1 MVKKLGYVLIIFIFV
16 ALGGAGWFFS
26 GVIYE
31 GGLNP
36 DFNDTESIGT
46 AEDRVLV
53 SNINSNSIVLNVEEE
68 MWGPLLERGIY
79 GIIGQNGDAVVG
91 DIISTNGTLVER
103 SLINLNGTLVE
114 GDKIRGTSLVVREDT
129 GEFKILGTSSWSG
142 QASEGV
148 YTPKSVSGLDYETI
162 YYQSDL
168 GEFPAY
174 LTNNGDVGIVIFVH
188 GFRGDYSRE
197 VFAKMR
203 AGEIVDMGYR
213 SMIISYRN
221 DKGLPK
227 DPSGIFQ
234 YGTTE
239 WKDID
244 GAIDKALEFTDNV
257 VLWGTS
263 GGGGPISSWLGN
275 VGDNSKVKGI
285 IYEAPVINFWESVE
299 VNGAARYP
307 WVPQQLFAYFK
318 IFTEIRYG
326 IDFQDMDFTDNVINS
341 DIPAL
346 LFHGDDDEWVPV
358 EMSDFIAENRDTNF
372 TYIRYENVGHVTS
385 WNADPD
391 NYVYQLD
398 TFLSGLD

>member
-1 MVKKLGYVLIIFIFV
+1 MVRKLGYVFIIFIFV
-16 ALGGAGWFFS
+16 VLAGAGWFFS

-53 SNINSNSIVLNVEEE
+53 ASISNNSIVLNVEEE
-68 MWGPLLERGIY
+68 MWGPLLEKGIY

-91 DIISTNGTLVER
+91 DIISTNGTFVER
-103 SLINLNGTLVE
+103 SLISLNGTLVE

-142 QASEGV
+142 QASEGI
-148 YTPKSVSGLDYETI
+148 YTPKSVSGLDYETV

-174 LTNNGDVGIVIFVH
+174 LTNDGDVGIVIFVH

-203 AGEIVDMGYR
+203 AGDIVDMGYR

-227 DPSGIFQ
+227 DPSGIYQ

-275 VGDNSKVKGI
+275 VGDKTKVKGI

-307 WVPQQLFAYFK
+307 WVPQQLFGYFK

-326 IDFQDMDFTDNVINS
+326 IDFENMNFTDNVINS
-341 DIPAL
+341 KIPVL

-358 EMSDFIAENRDTNF
+358 EMSDLIAENRDTNF

>member
-1 MVKKLGYVLIIFIFV
+1 MIRKLGYVLIILMFIV
-16 ALGGAGWFFS
+16 LGGAGWFFS

-46 AEDRVLV
+46 AEDRVSV
-53 SNINSNSIVLNVEEE
+53 TKVNNNSIVLNVEEE
-68 MWGPLLERGIY
+68 MWGPLLERGLY

-91 DIISTNGTLVER
+91 NIISTEGTIVER
-103 SLINLNGTLVE
+103 ELINLNGTIVE
-114 GDKIRGTSLVVREDT
+114 GDRIRGTSLVVLDNK
-129 GEFKILGTSSWSG
+129 GEYKILGTSSWSG

-174 LTNNGDVGIVIFVH
+174 LTNDGDVGIVIFVH

-275 VGDNSKVKGI
+275 VGDSSKVKGI

-326 IDFQDMDFTDNVINS
+326 IDFQNMDFTDNVINS

-358 EMSDFIAENRDTNF
+358 EMSDFIAENRETNF

-391 NYVYQLD
+391 NYVYQLE
-398 TFLSGLD
+398 TFLSSLD

>member
-1 MVKKLGYVLIIFIFV
+1 MIKKLGYVLIILIFI

-46 AEDRVLV
+46 AEDRVSV
-53 SNINSNSIVLNVEEE
+53 TKVNNNSIVLNVEEE

-91 DIISTNGTLVER
+91 NIISTEGTIVER
-103 SLINLNGTLVE
+103 DLINLNGTIVE
-114 GDKIRGTSLVVREDT
+114 GDKIRGTSLVVLDNE
-129 GEFKILGTSSWSG
+129 GEYKILGTSSWSG

-174 LTNNGDVGIVIFVH
+174 LTNDGDVGIVIFVH

-275 VGDNSKVKGI
+275 VEDNSKVKGI

-307 WVPQQLFAYFK
+307 WVPQQLFGYFK

-326 IDFQDMDFTDNVINS
+326 IDFQNMDFTDNVINS

-391 NYVYQLD
+391 NYVYQLEA
-398 TFLSGLD
+398 FLSGLD

>member
-1 MVKKLGYVLIIFIFV
+1 MIKKLGYVLIILIFI

-46 AEDRVLV
+46 AEDRVSV
-53 SNINSNSIVLNVEEE
+53 TKVNNNSIVLNVEEE

-91 DIISTNGTLVER
+91 NIISTEGTIVER
-103 SLINLNGTLVE
+103 ELINISGTIVE
-114 GDKIRGTSLVVREDT
+114 GDRIRGTSLVVRDE
-129 GEFKILGTSSWSG
+129 GEYKILGTSSWSG

-162 YYQSDL
+162 YYQSNL

-174 LTNNGDVGIVIFVH
+174 LTNDGDVGIVIFVH

-239 WKDID
+239 WEDID
-244 GAIDKALEFTDNV
+244 GAIDKALELTDNV

-307 WVPQQLFAYFK
+307 WVPKKLFAYFK

-326 IDFQDMDFTDNVINS
+326 IDFQNMDFTDNVINS

-391 NYVYQLD
+391 NYVYQLE
-398 TFLSGLD
+398 TFLSSLD

>member
-68 MWGPLLERGIY
+68 MWGPLLEKGIY

-174 LTNNGDVGIVIFVH
+174 LTNDGDVGIVIFVH

-275 VGDNSKVKGI
+275 VGDKTKVKGI

-307 WVPQQLFAYFK
+307 WVPQQLFGYFK

-326 IDFQDMDFTDNVINS
+326 IDFEDMNFTDNVINS
-341 DIPAL
+341 DIPVL

-358 EMSDFIAENRDTNF
+358 EMSDLIAENRDTNF